1 MVLLCTG
8 YGGLSRALIL
18 HGFGTNVVNSRTY
31 SSLRATSKPRLSLY
45 REYSLSKARQGIG
58 REVTTRL
65 QSVNE
70 KYEGFLKRRF
80 PRFYV
85 LYHTFKKGF
94 QLLFQDANE
103 VKMIKIRMIT
113 QNIQVQDLPY
123 RDMEKLRKFRR
134 DLIKGIPLV
143 MISIPPFANYL
154 VFVLMYIF
162 PRQLLIPQFWT
173 PHQQADFQVVYHSH
187 RAQHYGAVLQRLKM
201 AGSNIKDGHLQ
212 RNLQDL
218 CSKVQRGIHPNG
230 SEILAL
236 RGLFSGPPLD
246 INRLSA
252 DHMRHLS
259 PVLFLTH
266 RLPSFLIGHRLR
278 SHTLELLQL
287 DRALSKLGLHQ
298 LSDSEL
304 RQACY
309 TRGLNSDIL
318 SLNQRREWLSNWLQL
333 STRLKESE
341 ISLLLHSMVLLSAN
355 YPKHNHH

>member
-103 VKMIKIRMIT
+103 VKMIKMRMIT

-123 RDMEKLRKFRR
+123 RDMEKLRKVVSQRLNQR
-134 DLIKGIPLV
+134 DSAGDDLYSSLCQLPG
-143 MISIPPFANYL
+143 FCTY
-154 VFVLMYIF
+154 
-162 PRQLLIPQFWT
+162 LLIPQFWT

-201 AGSNIKDGHLQ
+201 AGSNTKDGHLQ

-218 CSKVQRGIHPNG
+218 CSKVQRGVHPNG